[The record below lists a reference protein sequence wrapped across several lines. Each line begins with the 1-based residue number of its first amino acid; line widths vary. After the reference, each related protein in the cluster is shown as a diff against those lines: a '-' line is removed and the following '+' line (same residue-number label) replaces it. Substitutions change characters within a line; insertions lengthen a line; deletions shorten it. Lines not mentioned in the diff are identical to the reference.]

1 MSKLDILLD
10 LYGDQ
15 FIIAVG
21 FDKAI
26 IGFDENS
33 DRAIYSVKK
42 IINVLMKDERMSYDD
57 ALEWYQTYMANGR
70 PNNNNEPIY
79 CNDVLL

>member
-33 DRAIYSVKK
+33 ERAIYSVKK
-42 IINVLMKDERMSYDD
+42 IINVLMKEERMSYDD

-70 PNNNNEPIY
+70 TNNNNEPIY

>member
-15 FIIAVG
+15 FIIAIG

-33 DRAIYSVKK
+33 QRAVYSVKK
-42 IINVLMKDERMSYDD
+42 IINILMKDERMSYDD

-70 PNNNNEPIY
+70 QNNNNEPIY

>member
-33 DRAIYSVKK
+33 ERAIYSVKK

-57 ALEWYQTYMANGR
+57 ALEWYQTYMDNGR